1 MSGEAAAAASQAQAP
16 AHPYR
21 SDFARLTR
29 LAGPVVAA
37 RLGIMVMGVTDT
49 IVVGRHSAEQLGFM
63 ALAWAAAS
71 SVLSSAL
78 GLLSGIQVMTSRALG
93 EGRPAGAGA
102 ALRRGVVYGLWI
114 GVIAGAVLAVGGPLL
129 LSSLGLKGGLAE
141 GARAPLVILAV
152 SMPSFALSAASA
164 TWLEGLGRTTPPM
177 LLMWGANLLNLG
189 VDLVLVPGAFGLPAL
204 GAAGAAT
211 ATFSAR
217 TFLALSTL
225 AYVALMKDSRRL
237 GVFTRPPRSR
247 PLEIE
252 QRRIG
257 YGAAASAFFETS
269 AFASMN
275 VVAGWIGPLA
285 VAAWAVALNLA
296 ALIFM
301 VPLGLATATA
311 VMVARA
317 FGAGDA
323 PGLQR
328 AAVLGFGVTAAFG
341 IAIGLAIWPSARAI
355 APIFTADPSTL
366 TMAAAALALS
376 CLFYLPDGLQVVAAQ
391 SLRARGDVLVPT
403 ITHLASYI
411 AVMLPLGYVL
421 ALPLHLGLTGVVL
434 AVILASWL
442 SAGLLLGR
450 FWLLARRG

>member
-1 MSGEAAAAASQAQAP
+1 MSGEAALAASRLR

-21 SDFARLTR
+21 FDLARLTR

-37 RLGIMVMGVTDT
+37 RLGIMVMGLTDT
-49 IVVGRHSAEQLGFM
+49 IVVGRNSAEQLGYM

-78 GLLSGIQVMTSRALG
+78 GLLSGVQVMTSRAIG
-93 EGRPAGAGA
+93 EGRPEGAGA

-114 GVIAGAVLAVGGPLL
+114 GVAAGAVLAAGGPPL

-141 GARAPLVILAV
+141 GARAPLIILAV
-152 SMPSFALSAASA
+152 SMPSFALSAATAS
-164 TWLEGLGRTTPPM
+164 WLEGLGRTTAPM
-177 LLMWGANLLNLG
+177 LLMWAANLLNLA
-189 VDLVLVPGAFGLPAL
+189 VDLVLVPGAFGLPAM

-225 AYVALMKDSRRL
+225 AWIALMKDSRRL
-237 GVFTRPPRSR
+237 GVFTRAPPSR
-247 PLEIE
+247 PLAIE

-257 YGAAASAFFETS
+257 YGAAASAFFETT

-317 FGAGDA
+317 FGAGDRA
-323 PGLQR
+323 GLTR
-328 AAVLGFGVTAAFG
+328 AAVIGFGVTAAFG
-341 IAIGLAIWPSARAI
+341 LAIGLAIWPAARTI
-355 APIFTADPSTL
+355 APVFTADPATVTL
-366 TMAAAALALS
+366 AAGALTLS

-403 ITHLASYI
+403 FTHLASYV
-411 AVMLPLGYVL
+411 AVMLPLGWAL
-421 ALPLHLGLTGVVL
+421 ALPGRLGLAGVVL
-434 AVILASWL
+434 AVIIASWL

-450 FWLLARRG
+450 FWMLARRG

>member
-1 MSGEAAAAASQAQAP
+1 MSGETAAAASRLEAP

-21 SDFARLTR
+21 SDLTRLAR

-37 RLGIMVMGVTDT
+37 RLGIMIMGLTDT
-49 IVVGRHSAEQLGFM
+49 IVVGRFSAEQLGYF
-63 ALAWAAAS
+63 ALGWAAAS
-71 SVLSSAL
+71 PVLSSAL
-78 GLLSGIQVMTSRALG
+78 GLLSGVQVMTSRALG

-102 ALRRGVVYGLWI
+102 ALRRGLVYGSWI
-114 GVIAGAVLAVGGPLL
+114 GIVAGAVLAIGGPPL
-129 LSSLGLKGGLAE
+129 LSALGLKGGLAA
-141 GARAPLVILAV
+141 GATAPLVILAA
-152 SMPSFALSAASA
+152 SMPSFALSSASA
-164 TWLEGLGRTTPPM
+164 SWLEGLGRTTPPM

-204 GAAGAAT
+204 GAAGAAM

-217 TFLALSTL
+217 TFLTLSTL
-225 AYVALMKDSRRL
+225 AWIVLMKDSRRL
-237 GVFTRPPRSR
+237 GVFTRPAPAR
-247 PLEIE
+247 PLAIE

-257 YGAAASAFFETS
+257 YGAAASAFFETT

-285 VAAWAVALNLA
+285 VAAWAVALNMA

-317 FGAGDA
+317 FGAGDRPA
-323 PGLQR
+323 LER
-328 AAVLGFGVTAAFG
+328 SALLGFALTALFG
-341 IAIGLAIWPSARAI
+341 IAVGLAVWPAAGPIARVY
-355 APIFTADPSTL
+355 TSDPATV
-366 TMAAAALALS
+366 ALAAGALVLS

-403 ITHLASYI
+403 FTHLASYI
-411 AVMLPLGYVL
+411 AVMLPLGWFL
-421 ALPLHLGLTGVVL
+421 ALPLHMGLTGVVL
-434 AVILASWL
+434 AVILASCL

-450 FWLLARRG
+450 FWMLARRV